1 MYYNKIEER
10 SIIKEMKKIV
20 ISGGHLTPAIA
31 VIEELQKRGNWKIFY
46 FGRPYSTEGDKT
58 PSLESKIIQEKDL
71 KFIPINFG
79 RIQHKFTLYT
89 LPAFLRIPWGF
100 ILTFYHLLRLKPDL
114 ALSFGSYVGATVSLA
129 AWFSAIPVVLHE
141 QTTVFG
147 LANKMTSAWAKKI
160 FVSWPETLK
169 NLPKEKTILT
179 GNPLRQDVFRF
190 DQKIWTSFKF
200 EENLPLILVTGGNQG
215 SHRLNLAVEGILEK
229 ILTKYNLCH
238 LTGHLQVFNDFT
250 RLSEKRKRLPAD
262 LKNHYLLK
270 EYLTEEWGTVL
281 KKADLVVSRAGINT
295 VSELLVLGKP
305 QLLIPIPWLPHDEQT
320 KNAQMV
326 KEMGLAEILPQD
338 DLNPE
343 TLFGKIEMMMEK
355 IKNYQQKPNLVNR
368 QAAKKI
374 VDALEK
380 MV

>member
-1 MYYNKIEER
+1 
-10 SIIKEMKKIV
+10 MKKIV
-20 ISGGHLTPAIA
+20 ISGGHLTPALA
-31 VIEELQKRGNWKIFY
+31 VIEELQKRGGWEIFY

-58 PSLESKIIQEKDL
+58 PSLESKIIQEKGL

-100 ILTFYHLLRLKPDL
+100 ILSFYHLLRLKPNL
-114 ALSFGSYVGATVSLA
+114 VLSFGSYVGATVSLA
-129 AWFSAIPVVLHE
+129 AWFSAIPVALHE

-169 NLPKEKTILT
+169 DLPKEKTVLT
-179 GNPLRQDVFRF
+179 GNPLRQDVFYF
-190 DQKIWTSFKF
+190 NQEIWSSFKF

-229 ILTKYNLCH
+229 VLTKYNLCH
-238 LTGHLQVFNDFT
+238 QTGHLQVFNDFS
-250 RLSEKRKRLPAD
+250 RLSVKKKELPTN
-262 LKNHYLLK
+262 LKNRYLLK
-270 EYLTEEWGTVL
+270 EYLTEEWGTIL
-281 KKADLVVSRAGINT
+281 NKADLVVSRAGINT
-295 VSELLVLGKP
+295 ISEMLALGKP
-305 QLLIPIPWLPHDEQT
+305 QLLIPIPWLPHEEQT

-326 KEMGLAEILPQD
+326 KKMGLAEILPQD

-343 TLFGKIEMMMEK
+343 TLFKEIEMMMRK
-355 IKNYQQKPNLVNR
+355 IKSYQQKPNLVNR

>member
-1 MYYNKIEER
+1 MK
-10 SIIKEMKKIV
+10 KKKIV
-20 ISGGHLTPAIA
+20 ISGGHLTPALA
-31 VIEELQKRGNWKIFY
+31 VIEELQKRGDWQIFY

-58 PSLESKIIQEKDL
+58 PSLESKIIQEKDI

-79 RIQHKFTLYT
+79 RIQHKFTRYT
-89 LPAFLRIPWGF
+89 LSAFLRIPWGF

-114 ALSFGSYVGATVSLA
+114 VLSFGSYVGVTVSLA
-129 AWFSAIPVVLHE
+129 AWMAIIPVVIHE

-147 LANKMTSAWAKKI
+147 LANKITSHWAKKI

-169 NLPKEKTILT
+169 DLPKEKTVLT
-179 GNPLRQDVFRF
+179 GNPLRQQVSLFH
-190 DQKIWTSFKF
+190 QKIWDSFKVDKS
-200 EENLPLILVTGGNQG
+200 LPLILATGGNQG
-215 SHRLNLAVEGILEK
+215 SHRINLAIEGILKK
-229 ILTKYNLCH
+229 ILAKYNLCH
-238 LTGHLQVFNDFT
+238 LTGHLQVFNDFS
-250 RLSEKRKRLPAD
+250 RLSEKKKKLPDKLKKR
-262 LKNHYLLK
+262 YLLK
-270 EYLTEEWGTVL
+270 EYLFEEWGTVL

-295 VSELLVLGKP
+295 ITELLALGKP

-326 KEMGLAEILPQD
+326 KQMGLGEILDQD
-338 DLNPE
+338 DLSSE
-343 TLFGKIEMMMEK
+343 RLLKKIEMMMGK
-355 IKNYQQKPNLVNR
+355 IKSYQQKPNLVNR